1 MPVAEIAIL
10 IGGATKAF
18 NMCKAAVS
26 AGRDLEDM
34 GAYFT
39 KFFDAKTAID
49 EAAIHNQN
57 GSKLLR
63 GKSVEAE
70 AMQIMLAR
78 KKYADMEKQL
88 RELCMYTVGSEFYQE
103 MLRERSRIRQE
114 RLTRARE
121 QAERNRLVRDGTIM
135 CVLAGCL
142 VAVIVWFVNT
152 MR

>member
-70 AMQIMLAR
+70 AMEIMLAR
-78 KKYADMEKQL
+78 KKYEDMEKQL
-88 RELCMYTVGSEFYQE
+88 RELCMYTVGAEFYQE
-103 MLRERSRIRQE
+103 MLRERSRIRQQ

-121 QAERNRLVRDGTIM
+121 QAARNRLIRDGAILTG
-135 CVLAGCL
+135 LTGCIIGL
-142 VAVIVWFVNT
+142 IGWFV
-152 MR
+152 RAA

>member
-18 NMCKAAVS
+18 NMCKAAVN

-34 GAYFT
+34 GAYFA

-49 EAAIHNQN
+49 EAAIHNEK

-88 RELCMYTVGSEFYQE
+88 RELCMYTVGAEFYQE
-103 MLRERSRIRQE
+103 MLRERSRIRQQ

-121 QAERNRLVRDGTIM
+121 QAERNRLVRDGTILAAM
-135 CVLAGCL
+135 AGCL
-142 VAVIVWFVNT
+142 VFLIVCFVQVV
-152 MR
+152 

>member
-1 MPVAEIAIL
+1 MPVAEIALL

-34 GAYFT
+34 GEYFA
-39 KFFDAKTAID
+39 KFFDTKTAIE
-49 EAAIHNQN
+49 EAAIHNQK

-70 AMQIMLAR
+70 AMEIMLAR
-78 KKYADMEKQL
+78 KKYNDMEKQL

-103 MLRERSRIRQE
+103 MLRERTRIRQE
-114 RLTRARE
+114 RLRQARAK
-121 QAERNRLVRDGTIM
+121 AERNKFIRDGTILTALTISLG
-135 CVLAGCL
+135 VL
-142 VAVIVWFVNT
+142 IVWFIQSI
-152 MR
+152 

>member
-10 IGGATKAF
+10 LGGATKAF
-18 NMCKAAVS
+18 NMCKAAVN

-34 GAYFT
+34 GAYFA
-39 KFFDAKTAID
+39 KFFDAKTEIE
-49 EAAIHNQN
+49 EAAIHNEK

-70 AMQIMLAR
+70 AMEIMLAR

-88 RELCMYTVGSEFYQE
+88 RELCMYTVGAEFYQE
-103 MLRERSRIRQE
+103 MLRERSRIRQQ

-121 QAERNRLVRDGTIM
+121 QAERNRLVRDGTILAAM
-135 CVLAGCL
+135 AGCL
-142 VAVIVWFVNT
+142 VFLIVCFVQVV
-152 MR
+152 

>member
-18 NMCKAAVS
+18 NMCKAAVN
-26 AGRDLEDM
+26 AGRDLESM

-39 KFFDAKTAID
+39 RFFDARTAIE
-49 EAAIHNQN
+49 EAAIHNEK

-70 AMQIMLAR
+70 AMEIMLAR

-121 QAERNRLVRDGTIM
+121 QAERNRLIRDGTIM

-142 VAVIVWFVNT
+142 VAVIVWFVQII
-152 MR
+152 

>member
-1 MPVAEIAIL
+1 MPVAEIAML

-34 GAYFT
+34 GAYFA
-39 KFFDAKTAID
+39 KFFDAKTEIE
-49 EAAIHNQN
+49 EAAIHNEK

-70 AMQIMLAR
+70 AMEIMLAR

-88 RELCMYTVGSEFYQE
+88 RELCMYTVGAEFYQE
-103 MLRERSRIRQE
+103 MLRERSRIRQQ
-114 RLTRARE
+114 RLTLARK
-121 QAERNRLVRDGTIM
+121 QAERNRVIRDSVILIGM
-135 CVLAGCL
+135 AGCL
-142 VAVIVWFVNT
+142 TALVAWFVKVV
-152 MR
+152 

>member
-18 NMCKAAVS
+18 NMCKAAVN

-34 GAYFT
+34 GAYFA
-39 KFFDAKTAID
+39 KFFDAKTAIE
-49 EAAIHNQN
+49 EAAIHNEK

-70 AMQIMLAR
+70 AMEIMLAR

-88 RELCMYTVGSEFYQE
+88 RELCMYTVGAEFYQE
-103 MLRERSRIRQE
+103 MLRERSRIRQQ

-121 QAERNRLVRDGTIM
+121 QAERNRLVRDGTILAAM
-135 CVLAGCL
+135 AGCL
-142 VAVIVWFVNT
+142 VFLIVCFVQVV
-152 MR
+152 

>member
-1 MPVAEIAIL
+1 ME
-10 IGGATKAF
+10 
-18 NMCKAAVS
+18 
-26 AGRDLEDM
+26 
-34 GAYFT
+34 
-39 KFFDAKTAID
+39 
-49 EAAIHNQN
+49 
-57 GSKLLR
+57 
-63 GKSVEAE
+63 
-70 AMQIMLAR
+70 IMLAR

-88 RELCMYTVGSEFYQE
+88 RELCMYTVGAEFYQE

>member
-1 MPVAEIAIL
+1 MPVAEMAML

-18 NMCKAAVS
+18 NMCKGAVN

-34 GAYFT
+34 GAYFA

-49 EAAIHNQN
+49 EAAIHNEK

-63 GKSVEAE
+63 AKSVEAE
-70 AMQIMLAR
+70 AMEIMLAR

-88 RELCMYTVGSEFYQE
+88 RELCMYTVGAEFYQE

-114 RLTRARE
+114 RLAKARE
-121 QAERNRLVRDGTIM
+121 QAERNRLVRDGTI
-135 CVLAGCL
+135 LAAITGCL
-142 VAVIVWFVNT
+142 AALVIWFVNT

>member
-1 MPVAEIAIL
+1 MPVAEIAML

-18 NMCKAAVS
+18 NMCKAAVN

-34 GAYFT
+34 GAYFAR
-39 KFFDAKTAID
+39 FFDAKTAIE
-49 EAAIHNQN
+49 EAAIHNEK

-70 AMQIMLAR
+70 AMEIMLAR

-88 RELCMYTVGSEFYQE
+88 RELCMYTVGAEFYQE

-114 RLTRARE
+114 RLAKARE
-121 QAERNRLVRDGTIM
+121 QAERNRLVRDGTI
-135 CVLAGCL
+135 LAAITGCL
-142 VAVIVWFVNT
+142 AALVIWFVNT

>member
-1 MPVAEIAIL
+1 MPVAEIAML

-34 GAYFT
+34 GAYFA

-49 EAAIHNQN
+49 EAAIHNQK

-70 AMQIMLAR
+70 AMEIMLAR
-78 KKYADMEKQL
+78 KKYNDMEKQL
-88 RELCMYTVGSEFYQE
+88 RELCMYTVGAEFYQE

-114 RLTRARE
+114 RLTKARAV
-121 QAERNRLVRDGTIM
+121 AERNKVIRDGSILTAI
-135 CVLAGCL
+135 AGCL
-142 VAVIVWFVNT
+142 IGLIVWFVKVA
-152 MR
+152 

>member
-18 NMCKAAVS
+18 NMCKAAVN

-34 GAYFT
+34 GAYFA
-39 KFFDAKTAID
+39 KFFDAKTAIE
-49 EAAIHNQN
+49 EAAIHNEK

-70 AMQIMLAR
+70 AMEIMLAR

-88 RELCMYTVGSEFYQE
+88 RELCMYTVGAEFYQE
-103 MLRERSRIRQE
+103 MLRERSRIRQQ

-121 QAERNRLVRDGTIM
+121 QAERNRLVRDGTILVSM
-135 CVLAGCL
+135 AGCL
-142 VAVIVWFVNT
+142 VFLIVCFVQVV
-152 MR
+152 

>member
-1 MPVAEIAIL
+1 MPVAEIAML

-34 GAYFT
+34 GAYFA

-49 EAAIHNQN
+49 EAAIHNEK

-70 AMQIMLAR
+70 AMEIMLAR

-88 RELCMYTVGSEFYQE
+88 RELCMYTVGAEFYQE
-103 MLRERSRIRQE
+103 MLRERSRIRQQ
-114 RLTRARE
+114 RLTKARE
-121 QAERNRLVRDGTIM
+121 KAERNRIIRDGTILTGLTA
-135 CVLAGCL
+135 CIIGL
-142 VAVIVWFVNT
+142 IVWFVG
-152 MR
+152 ML

>member
-1 MPVAEIAIL
+1 MPVAEIAML

-18 NMCKAAVS
+18 NMCKKAVEV
-26 AGRDLEDM
+26 GRDLEDM
-34 GAYFT
+34 GQYFA

-49 EAAIHNQN
+49 EAAIHNEK

-88 RELCMYTVGSEFYQE
+88 RELCMYTVGAEFYQE
-103 MLRERSRIRQE
+103 MLRERSRIRQQ
-114 RLTRARE
+114 RLNRAKE
-121 QAERNRLVRDGTIM
+121 QAERNRVIRDGAILVGMT
-135 CVLAGCL
+135 GCL
-142 VAVIVWFVNT
+142 IALIAWFVK
-152 MR
+152 MV

>member
-10 IGGATKAF
+10 LGGATKAF
-18 NMCKAAVS
+18 NMCKAAVN

-34 GAYFT
+34 GAYFA

-49 EAAIHNQN
+49 EAAIYNEK

-63 GKSVEAE
+63 GKLVEAE

-88 RELCMYTVGSEFYQE
+88 RELCMYTVGAEFYQE
-103 MLRERSRIRQE
+103 MLRERSRIRQQ

-121 QAERNRLVRDGTIM
+121 QAERNRLVRDGTILTAM
-135 CVLAGCL
+135 AGCL
-142 VAVIVWFVNT
+142 VFLIVCFVQVV
-152 MR
+152 

>member
-18 NMCKAAVS
+18 NLCKAAVS

-49 EAAIHNQN
+49 EAAIHNEK

-63 GKSVEAE
+63 AKSVEAE
-70 AMQIMLAR
+70 AMEIMLAR

-88 RELCMYTVGSEFYQE
+88 RELCMYTVGAEFYQE
-103 MLRERSRIRQE
+103 MLRERSRIRQQ

-121 QAERNRLVRDGTIM
+121 QAARNRLIRDGAILTGLTSCII
-135 CVLAGCL
+135 GL
-142 VAVIVWFVNT
+142 VVWFV
-152 MR
+152 RAA

>member
-34 GAYFT
+34 GAYFA
-39 KFFDAKTAID
+39 KFFDAKTEIE
-49 EAAIHNQN
+49 EAAIHNEK

-78 KKYADMEKQL
+78 KKYTDMEKQL
-88 RELCMYTVGSEFYQE
+88 RELCMYTVGSDFYRE
-103 MLRERSRIRQE
+103 MMRERTRIRQQ
-114 RLTRARE
+114 RLARAN
-121 QAERNRLVRDGTIM
+121 AIASRNRFVRDLTILSALT
-135 CVLAGCL
+135 VGLAFL
-142 VAVIVWFVNT
+142 VYWLIQII
-152 MR
+152 